1 MEKKRVLFLI
11 SSLNTGGAQSAMANL
26 SIALS
31 ALYDIDWLLNS
42 DEKKAYDY
50 YGNIIS
56 LGISEPENRNDLSYQ
71 GKAFFKRLSML
82 KKLKKSGKYI
92 ATISF
97 LESANIANIL
107 TRKHGTKTII
117 SQRNTITNRR
127 LGLKGKL
134 LVKVDKTLYKKADE
148 MVAISE
154 GVRKEL
160 LAKMDLNPYKT
171 TTILNG
177 YNIKAIRDGMDE
189 EPSDFEKEEG
199 AFTFITMGRLHDQK
213 GQWHLIR
220 AFSKVY
226 ESEKR
231 ARLLIIGSGNEEGYL
246 TSLIDGYGLQNAIK
260 IMPYRKNPFSVMGRC
275 DAFVFPSRYEGF
287 GNVLPEALICGLPV
301 IATDYR
307 SGAREIL
314 APDTDV
320 DIEVKDSIDY
330 AEYGMIVPV
339 CSGERYDADSPL
351 EEQEELLA
359 KAMLS
364 IMSDK
369 NLYLTYQEKANERA
383 KQLSF
388 ENKAKEWKTIIE
400 R

>member
-1 MEKKRVLFLI
+1 MKPKLLFLI

-31 ALYDIDWLLNS
+31 DLYDIDWLVNS
-42 DEKKAYDY
+42 DEKIAYDY
-50 YGNIIS
+50 FGNLIS
-56 LGISEPENRNDLSYQ
+56 LGIKEPDNRNNLTYQ

-82 KKLKKSGKYI
+82 KVLKKSGDYL

-107 TRKHGTKTII
+107 TRKYGTKTII

-127 LGLKGKL
+127 LGLKGKI
-134 LVKVDKTLYKKADE
+134 LVKVDKSLYKKADE

-160 LAKMDLNPYKT
+160 LQKMGLDPQKT

-177 YNIKAIRDGMDE
+177 YNIEAIKKGMME
-189 EPSDFEKEEG
+189 EPEAFELEEG
-199 AFTFITMGRLHDQK
+199 TFTFINMGRLHDQK

-226 ESEKR
+226 EEDKA
-231 ARLLIIGSGNEEGYL
+231 ARLLIVGSGSEEEYL
-246 TSLIDGYGLQNAIK
+246 RSLIDGYNLQNVVK
-260 IMPYRKNPFSVMGRC
+260 IMPYKKNPFAVMGKC

-287 GNVLPEALICGLPV
+287 GNVLPEALICGLPS

-314 APDTDV
+314 APSTDV
-320 DIEVKDSIDY
+320 DCEVENDIDY
-330 AEYGMIVPV
+330 AEYGLLVPV
-339 CSGERYDADSPL
+339 CSGIKYDSNTPL
-351 EEQEELLA
+351 EKQESILA
-359 KAMLS
+359 EAMLLL
-364 IMSDK
+364 MRDVDLYDK
-369 NLYLTYQEKANERA
+369 YKKQADERA
-383 KQLSF
+383 SQLSF
-388 ENKAKEWKTIIE
+388 KQKAMEWKKIIE

>member
-1 MEKKRVLFLI
+1 MKPKLLFLI

-31 ALYDIDWLLNS
+31 DLYDIDWLVNS
-42 DEKKAYDY
+42 DEKIAYDY
-50 YGNIIS
+50 FGNLIS
-56 LGISEPENRNDLSYQ
+56 LGIKEPDNRNNLTYQ

-82 KKLKKSGKYI
+82 KVLKKSGDYL

-107 TRKHGTKTII
+107 TRKYGTKTII

-127 LGLKGKL
+127 LGLKGKI
-134 LVKVDKTLYKKADE
+134 LVKVDKSLYKKADE

-160 LAKMDLNPYKT
+160 LQKMGLDPQKT

-177 YNIKAIRDGMDE
+177 YNIEAIKKGMKE
-189 EPSDFEKEEG
+189 EPEAFELEEG
-199 AFTFITMGRLHDQK
+199 TFTFINMGRLHDQK

-226 ESEKR
+226 EEDKA
-231 ARLLIIGSGNEEGYL
+231 ARLLIFGSGSEEEYL
-246 TSLIDGYGLQNAIK
+246 RSLIDGYNLQNVVK
-260 IMPYRKNPFSVMGRC
+260 IMPYRKNPFAVMGKC

-287 GNVLPEALICGLPV
+287 GNVLPEALICGLPS

-314 APDTDV
+314 APSTDV
-320 DIEVKDSIDY
+320 DCEVENDIDY
-330 AEYGMIVPV
+330 AEYGLLVPV
-339 CSGERYDADSPL
+339 CSGIKYDSNTPL
-351 EEQEELLA
+351 EKQESILA
-359 KAMLS
+359 EAMLLL
-364 IMSDK
+364 MRDVDLYDK
-369 NLYLTYQEKANERA
+369 YKKQADERA
-383 KQLSF
+383 SQLSF
-388 ENKAKEWKTIIE
+388 KQKAMEWKKIIE

>member
-1 MEKKRVLFLI
+1 MKPKLLFLI

-31 ALYDIDWLLNS
+31 DLYDIDWLVNS
-42 DEKKAYDY
+42 DEKIAYDY
-50 YGNIIS
+50 FGNLIS
-56 LGISEPENRNDLSYQ
+56 LGIKEPDNRNNLTYQ

-82 KKLKKSGKYI
+82 KVLKKSGDYL

-107 TRKHGTKTII
+107 TRKYGTKTII

-127 LGLKGKL
+127 LGLKGKI
-134 LVKVDKTLYKKADE
+134 LVKVDKSLYKKADE

-160 LAKMDLNPYKT
+160 LQKMGLDPRKT

-177 YNIKAIRDGMDE
+177 YNIEAIKKGMKE
-189 EPSDFEKEEG
+189 EPEAFELEEG
-199 AFTFITMGRLHDQK
+199 TFTFINMGRLHDQK

-226 ESEKR
+226 EEDKA
-231 ARLLIIGSGNEEGYL
+231 ARLLIVGSGSEEEYL
-246 TSLIDGYGLQNAIK
+246 RSLIDGYNLQNVVK
-260 IMPYRKNPFSVMGRC
+260 IMPYRKNPFSVMGKC

-287 GNVLPEALICGLPV
+287 GNVLPEALICGLPS

-314 APDTDV
+314 APSTDV
-320 DIEVKDSIDY
+320 DCEVENDIDY
-330 AEYGMIVPV
+330 AEYGLLVPV
-339 CSGERYDADSPL
+339 CSGIKYDSNTPLEKQESILAEAMLLLMRDADL
-351 EEQEELLA
+351 Y
-359 KAMLS
+359 
-364 IMSDK
+364 DK
-369 NLYLTYQEKANERA
+369 YKKQADERA
-383 KQLSF
+383 SQLSF
-388 ENKAKEWKTIIE
+388 KQKAMEWKKIIE

>member
-1 MEKKRVLFLI
+1 MKPKLLFLI

-31 ALYDIDWLLNS
+31 DLYDIDWLVNS
-42 DEKKAYDY
+42 DEKIAYDY
-50 YGNIIS
+50 FGNLIS
-56 LGISEPENRNDLSYQ
+56 LGIKEPDNRNNLTYQ

-82 KKLKKSGKYI
+82 KVLKKSGDYL

-107 TRKHGTKTII
+107 TRKYGTKTII

-127 LGLKGKL
+127 LGLKGKI
-134 LVKVDKTLYKKADE
+134 LVKVDKSLYKKADE

-160 LAKMDLNPYKT
+160 LQKMGLDPQKT

-177 YNIKAIRDGMDE
+177 YNIEAIKKRMME
-189 EPSDFEKEEG
+189 EPEAFEPEEG
-199 AFTFITMGRLHDQK
+199 TFTFINMGRLHDQK

-226 ESEKR
+226 EEDKA
-231 ARLLIIGSGNEEGYL
+231 ARLLIVGSGSEEEYL
-246 TSLIDGYGLQNAIK
+246 RSLIDGYNLQNVVK
-260 IMPYRKNPFSVMGRC
+260 IMPYRKNPFAVMGKC

-287 GNVLPEALICGLPV
+287 GNVLPEALICGLPS

-314 APDTDV
+314 APSTDV
-320 DIEVKDSIDY
+320 DCEVENDIDY
-330 AEYGMIVPV
+330 AEYGLLVPV
-339 CSGERYDADSPL
+339 CSGIKYDSNTPLEKQESILAEAMLLLMRDADL
-351 EEQEELLA
+351 Y
-359 KAMLS
+359 
-364 IMSDK
+364 DK
-369 NLYLTYQEKANERA
+369 YKKQADERA
-383 KQLSF
+383 SQLSF
-388 ENKAKEWKTIIE
+388 KQKAMEWKKIIE